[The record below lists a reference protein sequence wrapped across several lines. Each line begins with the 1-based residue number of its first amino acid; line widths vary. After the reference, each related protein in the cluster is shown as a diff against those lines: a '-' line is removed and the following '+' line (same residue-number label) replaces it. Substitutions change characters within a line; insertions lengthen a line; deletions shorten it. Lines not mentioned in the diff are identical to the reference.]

1 MKMADFNSFD
11 ELQLK
16 MDRLKEQIATDLPNS
31 KLAGI
36 YCDIIDGFLL
46 FCKQDSSCSPVDNVP
61 KYFELV
67 TELPPY
73 IRPVTECKMRKARAV
88 LFIRDTL
95 DGKDIARKYCYDT
108 ITIPENFQQDLQLYN
123 EWQASKGCSTS
134 TISTRIGRLKPFF
147 TYILKSGCSSID
159 DLDAQTFVN
168 FIGTLDAH
176 YNSASKSNILYTL
189 KSYFLCP
196 MIRQQLQFSPD
207 FFLENLHTN
216 KHERLESFY
225 SAEEI
230 RSVLASVDRSSKQGE
245 MIYVMMLLAS
255 VYGLRSCDIKTLQLS
270 NLDWK
275 NQRIRLRQ
283 QKTRRY
289 LELPLT
295 TEVSLALLD
304 YIKNARPDTMNN
316 HIFIRQRPPQVPY
329 ADYNHFSNKVYAYF
343 KKAGVN
349 TDRKHAGLHSMRHS
363 LATAMMSDGVEIS
376 GIATILGHTSPQST
390 TRYIWSDITQL
401 REAAMEVMPYVE

>member
-1 MKMADFNSFD
+1 MADVISFD

-31 KLAGI
+31 KLACI
-36 YCDIIDGFLL
+36 YCDTIDSFLL

-67 TELPPY
+67 TGVHPY
-73 IRPVTECKMRKARAV
+73 MRPVTECKMRKARAV
-88 LFIRDTL
+88 LFVRDTL

-108 ITIPENFQQDLQLYN
+108 VTIPESFQQDLQLYN

-147 TYILKSGCSSID
+147 TFIFKSRCFSID

-168 FIGTLDAH
+168 FIGTLDSQ
-176 YNSASKSNILYTL
+176 YNSASKTNILYTL
-189 KSYFLCP
+189 RSYFLCP
-196 MIRQQLQFSPD
+196 MIRQKLQFNPD

-230 RSVLASVDRSSKQGE
+230 RSVLASVNRSSKQGK
-245 MIYVMMLLAS
+245 MMYVMMLLAS
-255 VYGLRSCDIKTLQLS
+255 VYGLRSCDIRTLQLS

-275 NQRIRLRQ
+275 NQRIRLSQ

-304 YIKNARPDTMNN
+304 YIKNARPDT
-316 HIFIRQRPPQVPY
+316 
-329 ADYNHFSNKVYAYF
+329 
-343 KKAGVN
+343 VN
-349 TDRKHAGLHSMRHS
+349 THILFAKDHPKCRIRTITTFQAKYMPTSRKPESIQTGSMPDF
-363 LATAMMSDGVEIS
+363 T
-376 GIATILGHTSPQST
+376 P
-390 TRYIWSDITQL
+390 
-401 REAAMEVMPYVE
+401 